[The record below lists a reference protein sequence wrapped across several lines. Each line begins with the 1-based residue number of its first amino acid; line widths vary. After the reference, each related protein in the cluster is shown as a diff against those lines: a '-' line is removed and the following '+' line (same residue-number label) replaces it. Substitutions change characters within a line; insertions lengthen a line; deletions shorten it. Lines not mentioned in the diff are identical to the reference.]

1 QRFDPCLALYLIVAW
16 RILFM
21 TMVGRASPSLSS
33 ECLFEPIEWQTAYVM
48 IYEKP
53 PPNEPPTL
61 KDTLRMIAQLGGFL
75 GRKHDG
81 EPGPIVMWKGL
92 RTLYEYIKAREVFT
106 RAFGHTY
113 G

>member
-1 QRFDPCLALYLIVAW
+1 MITCSITLP
-16 RILFM
+16 
-21 TMVGRASPSLSS
+21 
-33 ECLFEPIEWQTAYVM
+33 TAYDMV
-48 IYEKP
+48 YEKP
-53 PPNEPPTL
+53 PPEEPPTL

-81 EPGPIVMWKGL
+81 DPGPIVMWRGL
-92 RTLYEYIKAREVFT
+92 RNLYDYIKAREIFT